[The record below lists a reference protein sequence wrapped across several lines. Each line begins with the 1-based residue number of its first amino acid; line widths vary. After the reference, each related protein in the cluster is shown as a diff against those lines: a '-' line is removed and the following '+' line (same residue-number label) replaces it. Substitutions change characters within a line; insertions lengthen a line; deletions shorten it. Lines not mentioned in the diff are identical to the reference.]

1 MVPDYTATLPAK
13 RSAAAVLFTD
23 GDGRVL
29 LVEPTYKPDWEIP
42 GGTVERNESPRAA
55 AAREIEEELGL
66 RVAPGRLLVVDWVP
80 PRGTRTEGLMFV
92 FAGEFPG
99 DAVVRLPPDELRS
112 WAWCGPDEVDTRM
125 APQLA
130 RRVRAASRA
139 LATGHTLYLE
149 FGETEPDVQKR

>member
-1 MVPDYTATLPAK
+1 MTPDYTATLPTK
-13 RSAAAVLFTD
+13 RSAAAVLFRD
-23 GDGRVL
+23 GGGRVL

-55 AAREIEEELGL
+55 AAREIEEELGV

-80 PRGTRTEGLMFV
+80 PRGPRTEGLMFV
-92 FAGEFPG
+92 FAGELPAG
-99 DAVVRLPPDELRS
+99 RTIRLPPEELRS
-112 WAWCGPDEVDTRM
+112 WAWCTPEEVDARM

-139 LATGHTLYLE
+139 LATGATYYLE
-149 FGETEPDVQKR
+149 FGETDPDVQ